1 MVMIRVILSLFF
13 LTLLPLASY
22 SQTSQRLSILEGN
35 GEVVQ
40 LPQPAASIFVGNP
53 ETINVQTV
61 SETSL
66 FVSGIKP
73 GATNVIALD
82 AQDQQIAHYKI
93 VVRAD
98 ITEAGATLGDA
109 TGGSSIKLDQAGNTV
124 IIKGKADTYEQA
136 IAVLDAERAL
146 KDEGRR
152 VVNRTTTTRPN
163 QVSLEVKFVEV
174 SRNDLKRIGF
184 NIGASQSRNGNI
196 FTLLTGTGGT
206 TGATGGLLSL
216 DSTGNFSINAI
227 LEALESEGVVQIL
240 SEPTLTTVSGRR
252 ARFRSGGEFAFP
264 VNQGDGVIAAEYKA
278 IGVSLEFLPT
288 ILPKNRLLIEV
299 SPEVSFVDPSQGV
312 DIAGFQAPAISV
324 RRADTT
330 VEVGSG
336 QTFAI
341 AGLYEQN
348 LSDNSSGVPGF
359 RGLLGNRGQ
368 SRTERELVI
377 FITPYLS
384 AAAPKKTTT
393 QRKPLPIID
402 RVGFILK

>member
-1 MVMIRVILSLFF
+1 MFRLLLTVIF
-13 LTLLPLASY
+13 LISAPLAAF
-22 SQTSQRLSILEGN
+22 SQTQRLSIVEGN
-35 GEVVQ
+35 GQVVN
-40 LPQPAASIFVGNP
+40 LRAPAASIFVGDP

-61 SETSL
+61 SQSSV
-66 FVSGIKP
+66 FISGVKP
-73 GATNVIALD
+73 GTTNLIALD
-82 AQDQQIAHYKI
+82 AQDQQIVHYKVI
-93 VVRAD
+93 VRAD
-98 ITEAGATLGDA
+98 ISEAGATLGDA
-109 TGGSSIKLDQAGNTV
+109 TSGSSIKLDQAGNTV

-136 IAVLDAERAL
+136 LAVLDAEKAL

-152 VVNRTTTTRPN
+152 VVNRSTTTRPN

-174 SRNDLKRIGF
+174 SRSDLKRIGF
-184 NIGASQSRNGNI
+184 NVGATQSRNGNI
-196 FTLLTGTGGT
+196 FTLLTGTGTT

-216 DSTGNFSINAI
+216 NSTGNFSINAI

-264 VNQGDGVIAAEYKA
+264 INQGDGVISAEYKA
-278 IGVSLEFLPT
+278 TGVSLEFLPT
-288 ILPKNRLLIEV
+288 ILPNNRMLIEV

-312 DIAGFQAPAISV
+312 EIAGFNAPSISV

-359 RGLLGNRGQ
+359 RGILGNRGQ
-368 SRTERELVI
+368 TQTERELVI

-384 AAAPKKTTT
+384 SAAPKKTA
-393 QRKPLPIID
+393 QKAKPLPVID

>member
-1 MVMIRVILSLFF
+1 MTRIL
-13 LTLLPLASY
+13 LTLLFIIAAPLVAF
-22 SQTSQRLSILEGN
+22 SQTQRLSIVEGN
-35 GEVVQ
+35 GQVIK
-40 LPQPAASIFVGNP
+40 LDSPAASIFVGDP

-61 SETSL
+61 SQSSV
-66 FVSGIKP
+66 FVSGVKP
-73 GATNVIALD
+73 GTTNLIALD
-82 AQDQQIAHYKI
+82 GQDQQIVHYKV

-98 ITEAGATLGDA
+98 ISEAGATLGDA
-109 TGGSSIKLDQAGNTV
+109 TSGSSIKLDQAGNTV
-124 IIKGKADTYEQA
+124 IIKGKADTYQQA
-136 IAVLDAERAL
+136 LAVLDAERAL

-174 SRNDLKRIGF
+174 SRSDLKRIGF
-184 NIGASQSRNGNI
+184 NIGASNSTNGNI
-196 FTLLTGTGGT
+196 FTLLTGTGSA

-216 DSTGNFSINAI
+216 DSTGNFSINAL
-227 LEALESEGVVQIL
+227 LEALESEGVVQVL

-264 VNQGDGVIAAEYKA
+264 VNQGDGVISAEYKA
-278 IGVSLEFLPT
+278 TGVSLEFLPT
-288 ILPKNRLLIEV
+288 ILPNNRMLIEV
-299 SPEVSFVDPSQGV
+299 SPEVSFVDASQGV
-312 DIAGFQAPAISV
+312 EIAGFQAPSISV

-348 LSDNSSGVPGF
+348 LSDNSSGVPGL
-359 RGLLGNRGQ
+359 RGALGNRSQ
-368 SRTERELVI
+368 SKTERELVI
-377 FITPYLS
+377 FITPYLAS
-384 AAAPKKTTT
+384 AAPKKTATK
-393 QRKPLPIID
+393 RKPLPVID

>member
-1 MVMIRVILSLFF
+1 MTRIL
-13 LTLLPLASY
+13 LTLLFIIAAPLVAF
-22 SQTSQRLSILEGN
+22 SQTQRLSIVEGN
-35 GEVVQ
+35 GQVIKLES
-40 LPQPAASIFVGNP
+40 PAASIFVGDP

-61 SETSL
+61 SQSSV
-66 FVSGIKP
+66 FVSGVKP
-73 GATNVIALD
+73 GTTNLIALD
-82 AQDQQIAHYKI
+82 GQDQQIVHYKV

-98 ITEAGATLGDA
+98 ISEAGATLGDA
-109 TGGSSIKLDQAGNTV
+109 TSGSSIKLDQAGNTV
-124 IIKGKADTYEQA
+124 IIKGKADTYQQA
-136 IAVLDAERAL
+136 LAVLDAERAL

-174 SRNDLKRIGF
+174 SRSDLKRIGF
-184 NIGASQSRNGNI
+184 NIGASNSTNGNI
-196 FTLLTGTGGT
+196 FTLLTGTGSA

-216 DSTGNFSINAI
+216 DSTGNFSINAL
-227 LEALESEGVVQIL
+227 LEALEGEGVVQVL

-264 VNQGDGVIAAEYKA
+264 VNQGDGVISAEYKA
-278 IGVSLEFLPT
+278 TGVSLEFLPT
-288 ILPKNRLLIEV
+288 ILPNNRMLIEV

-312 DIAGFQAPAISV
+312 EIAGFQAPSISV

-348 LSDNSSGVPGF
+348 LSDNSSGVPGL
-359 RGLLGNRGQ
+359 RGALGNRSQ
-368 SRTERELVI
+368 SKTERELVI
-377 FITPYLS
+377 FITPYLAS
-384 AAAPKKTTT
+384 AAPKKTATK
-393 QRKPLPIID
+393 RKPLPVID

>member
-1 MVMIRVILSLFF
+1 MIRLLLALLLILAAP
-13 LTLLPLASY
+13 TAAIA
-22 SQTSQRLSILEGN
+22 QGQNETRLSIVEGN
-35 GEVVQ
+35 GQVVN

-61 SETSL
+61 SQRSL
-66 FVSGIKP
+66 FISGVKP
-73 GATNVIALD
+73 GTTNVIALD
-82 AQDQQIAHYKI
+82 AEDQQIVQYKV

-98 ITEAGATLGDA
+98 ISEAGATLGSA
-109 TGGSSIKLDQAGNTV
+109 TGANIKLDQAGNTV
-124 IIKGKADTYEQA
+124 IIQGKADTFEEA
-136 IAVLDAERAL
+136 VAVLDAERAL

-152 VVNRTTTTRPN
+152 VVNRTTTARPN

-174 SRNDLKRIGF
+174 SRSDLKRLGF
-184 NIGASQSRNGNI
+184 NISANNTASNGNTI
-196 FTLLTGTGGT
+196 SLLTGTGTT
-206 TGATGGLLSL
+206 TGATGGLLQLGS
-216 DSTGNFSINAI
+216 DGNFSINAT
-227 LEALESEGVVQIL
+227 LEALESEGLVQIL

-264 VNQGDGVIAAEYKA
+264 VNQGDGVIAAEYKSV
-278 IGVSLEFLPT
+278 GVSLEFLPT
-288 ILPKNRLLIEV
+288 ILPRNRLLIEV

-312 DIAGFQAPAISV
+312 EIAGFNAPALSV

-348 LSDNSSGVPGF
+348 LGDNSSGVPGF
-359 RGLLGNRGQ
+359 RGVIGNRGQ
-368 SRTERELVI
+368 TRTERELVI
-377 FITPYLS
+377 FITPYLAS
-384 AAAPKKTTT
+384 AAPKESTSKA
-393 QRKPLPIID
+393 KPLPVVD